1 MFDNV
6 SQTCHIIIVR
16 SVTDNYYTFLT
27 TWSITLKRVME
38 NSITLTLKTLIE
50 HYKV

>member
-50 HYKV
+50 HNKV